1 MINIERTND
10 EVEHSE
16 VTKNS
21 LGIHY
26 GKKQIG
32 EMTFSCQNYAKNEKE
47 SAFFHQCHFVKA
59 SGFKIID
66 TSAFQGLVFAL
77 RCSIYKKMGH

>member
-26 GKKQIG
+26 GKKRIG
-32 EMTFSCQNYAKNEKE
+32 EMTFSCQNYAKSEKE
-47 SAFFHQCHFVKA
+47 SAFFHQYHFVKA
-59 SGFKIID
+59 SGFKIIEH
-66 TSAFQGLVFAL
+66 F
-77 RCSIYKKMGH
+77 

>member
-26 GKKQIG
+26 GKKRIG

-59 SGFKIID
+59 SGFKITD
-66 TSAFQGLVFAL
+66 TSDFKGLFL
-77 RCSIYKKMGH
+77 H